1 MIQSIK
7 AGKVKCQDM
16 EAVDHIVLLIRKQ
29 IVTGSGGG
37 V

>member
-1 MIQSIK
+1 
-7 AGKVKCQDM
+7 M

-37 V
+37 VKNLKTYHQ